1 MIIGIFLRHIKTYKG
16 INFVP
21 LSDSEKFCGL
31 VGNNGIGKS
40 TVLEALDKI
49 FLSNKEWNINLSHNK
64 SLGDSN
70 IPYIVPI
77 FLIEKN
83 KIKFNEE
90 ELELVQVID
99 KSIKSIKANNLPAR
113 FSGAKET
120 VSHIEKVILSLKN
133 KDDYF
138 LIPLGVT
145 LNNKKSFSVFN
156 RYFEG
161 KLSEFLGENNT
172 QNLGGEDL
180 EDIEFNLDILDNIF
194 NKIIDIYRY
203 IYIPR
208 ELSAEDFT
216 KLHNKQF
223 EFLMGKSLQ
232 QTLNDTISPVTIR
245 KINDSLDGIIAELE
259 VDLGSYI
266 YKTNS
271 EIRQTKLKKVDINN
285 LIIEAYF
292 NIRSMH
298 LKVDENSSMAI
309 TKLSSGEKQ
318 KAILDIATSLLRKNT
333 ANNQDKYV
341 IFGFDEPESSLHI
354 SACFDMFQNLYETTK
369 YCSQVIFTTHW
380 YGYIPSVINGN
391 TVILTKESDSI
402 HKFDFINITKY
413 REETKILKSTS
424 RNQLPFSIQLKSI
437 NDLVQA
443 IIYGSMSENPFNWL
457 ICEGSSEKIYFSHYL
472 SNLVDNERLRILP
485 VGGYSEVKKLYNHLS
500 IAFEEFKQDM
510 KGKVFLVCDT
520 DAALDSNT
528 NHIKNDAQHPNLRY
542 RRLINNEE
550 NEKTELVMINSTTA
564 ASSTVL
570 EDVLNAE
577 TFLEVL
583 GKMKEEHIEIVDL
596 IEDFKKVSFTE
607 GSFYPSALCLT
618 LSIPE
623 KRILKNFFGKNN
635 NHMKVIFAEEYIKA
649 AKNKE
654 EIPWINEIRDFFK
667 LKENPL

>member
-1 MIIGIFLRHIKTYKG
+1 MIVGIFLRHIKTYKG
-16 INFVP
+16 INFIP
-21 LSDSEKFCGL
+21 LSDGEKFCGL

-64 SLGDSN
+64 SLDDSN

-77 FLIEKN
+77 FLIEKD
-83 KIKFNEE
+83 KIKFDVK
-90 ELELVQVID
+90 ELEVVQVID
-99 KSIKSIKANNLPAR
+99 KSIKRIKAGNLPPR
-113 FSGAKET
+113 FSGSKET
-120 VSHIEKVILSLKN
+120 VQHIERITSTLKN
-133 KDDYF
+133 IDDYY

-156 RYFEG
+156 AYFKG
-161 KLSEFLGENNT
+161 KLSEFLDGIST
-172 QNLGGEDL
+172 PSTDL
-180 EDIEFNLDILDNIF
+180 EDFDETEFDFSVLDNIF

-208 ELSAEDFT
+208 ELSAEEFT

-232 QTLNDTISPVTIR
+232 QTLNDTISPTTVK
-245 KINDSLDGIIAELE
+245 KINDSLDLIISELE
-259 VDLGSYI
+259 GDLESYI

-271 EIRQTKLKKVDINN
+271 DVRQTKLKRVDINN

-318 KAILDIATSLLRKNT
+318 KAILDIANSLLRKNYE
-333 ANNQDKYV
+333 NNNNKYV

-354 SACFDMFQNLYETTK
+354 SACFDMFQSLYETTQF
-369 YCSQVIFTTHW
+369 CSQVIFTTHW
-380 YGYIPSVINGN
+380 YGYIPSVIRGN
-391 TVILTKESDSI
+391 TVIMGKGSDVG

-413 REETKILKSTS
+413 REETRIIGAQS

-457 ICEGSSEKIYFSHYL
+457 ICEGSSEKIYL
-472 SNLVDNERLRILP
+472 SDFLSELVENQRLRILP

-500 IAFEEFKQDM
+500 IAFEDFKQEM
-510 KGKVFLVCDT
+510 KGKVFLLCDT
-520 DAALDSNT
+520 DSTLDMNT
-528 NHIKNDAQHPNLRY
+528 TNLRQDAQHPKLKY
-542 RRLINNEE
+542 RRLIVNEGSE
-550 NEKTELVMINSTTA
+550 NAELVMINSPIA
-564 ASSTVL
+564 ANSSVL

-577 TFLEVL
+577 TFLKVL
-583 GKMKEEHIEIVDL
+583 EQMKEENPELEEL
-596 IEDFKKVSFTE
+596 IDVHKRVELVE
-607 GSFYPSALCLT
+607 NIFYPSALCLR

-623 KRILKNFFGKNN
+623 KRRLKSFFGKNN
-635 NHMKVIFAEEYIKA
+635 NHMKVEFALNYITA
-649 AKNKE
+649 VDNKN
-654 EIPWINEIRDFFK
+654 EIPWINEIRSFF
-667 LKENPL
+667 E